1 MSVSVLAVGRSD
13 VPPIAM
19 PDRFRQEIAYFMAA
33 GSTTAGTAGEK
44 PVVGEYALNL
54 TELRTVLDDGCVMLV
69 SPLDSDTHAEI
80 ELAEDHERWLEWVLR
95 HAVERIRFAATG

>member
-1 MSVSVLAVGRSD
+1 MAVSVLAVGRSD

-33 GSTTAGTAGEK
+33 CSTTAGTASEK
-44 PVVGEYALNL
+44 PVAGEYALSL
-54 TELRTVLDDGCVMLV
+54 TELQTVLDDGCVTLV

-80 ELAEDHERWLEWVLR
+80 ELSEDHERWLEWVLR
-95 HAVERIRFAATG
+95 HAVDRIRFGATG